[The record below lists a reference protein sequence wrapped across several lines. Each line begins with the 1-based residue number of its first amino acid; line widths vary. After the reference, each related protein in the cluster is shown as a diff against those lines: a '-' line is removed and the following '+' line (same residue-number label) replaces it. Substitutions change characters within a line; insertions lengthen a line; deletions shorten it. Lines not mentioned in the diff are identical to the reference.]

1 MTLVY
6 KLVVLRNTKGATY
19 FQFDLLKK
27 EAFMK
32 KKLVC
37 LMAMCC
43 MSLFLVACACGEDM
57 GSENASP
64 SPAATGQPTGTT
76 APSPTTAPTT
86 TPIQN
91 NDSDMN
97 GNNVGGTDTDGMGGT
112 GEDGLINDIG
122 DGVGDV
128 IDGVGNGV
136 GDVIDGVGN
145 AVDDM
150 TGGNGANG
158 TNDSAAGGAR

>member
-1 MTLVY
+1 MH
-6 KLVVLRNTKGATY
+6 KSRILRNTKGATY
-19 FQFDLLKK
+19 FKYDVLKK

-57 GSENASP
+57 GTENASP
-64 SPAATGQPTGTT
+64 SPAATKQPTSTT
-76 APSPTTAPTT
+76 APSPTTAPTAV
-86 TPIQN
+86 PDQN

-97 GNNVGGTDTDGMGGT
+97 GNNVGGTDTDGVGGN
-112 GEDGLINDIG
+112 GDNGVIGNIG

-128 IDGVGNGV
+128 IDGVGNAA
-136 GDVIDGVGN
+136 GDVINGVGN

-150 TGGNGANG
+150 TGGNHTNG
-158 TNDSAAGGAR
+158 TTGAGAAGGVR